1 MIVRARPAFTLFE
14 VLLAIALALALSG
27 AVLAFMDDLMTR
39 RARTIEAIEDLAAG
53 DSVIARL
60 EQELMTTFV
69 EDAQMGAGVR
79 GTRTRLTVLSRGV
92 IPPMVGDPQTIALG
106 DLQGVIVEFDEREGV
121 LRMGRFSRQDEP
133 VRMDIVSE
141 RVTDLRLRFSDGRA
155 WSESFNSAR
164 RGMLPVAVEVAI
176 WFGDRREEE
185 ADAVGVG
192 RGDDALSGEE
202 AMLREAIRGEEDASP
217 EQRVRRPDR
226 LRVIAIPDGG
236 GDDEG
241 PGGAG

>member
-106 DLQGVIVEFDEREGV
+106 DLQGVVVEFDGREGV

-141 RVTDLRLRFSDGRA
+141 RVSDLRLRYFDGRA
-155 WSESFNSAR
+155 WSESFNSAQ
-164 RGMLPVAVEVAI
+164 RGILPVAVEVAI
-176 WFGDRREEE
+176 WFGDRPDEDEGE
-185 ADAVGVG
+185 AVGGV
-192 RGDDALSGEE
+192 DDDTLRGEE
-202 AMLREAIRGEEDASP
+202 AMLRGAIGGEGDESL
-217 EQRVRRPDR
+217 EQHIRRPDR